1 MTDDPVL
8 SEMLRI
14 LETNPDLLPVRI
26 RVIELLADRS
36 RHADALAHCA
46 TALGIDPGNVTVLDL
61 LQRCTAALASGAG
74 NLSSPQL
81 GAQSGRTPGTPP
93 DSAANEFDGTATQP
107 GVAMN
112 RPGDIADRNG
122 IARAE
127 PESTGN
133 RADGTADPSG
143 DGWTANQ
150 TGCDGNESRGPVN
163 QPGGAVNQAGG
174 AANQPGGAGT
184 SAGSGWNGNQATGD
198 GNRSGSP
205 ANQGGGAGDRSG
217 NAANQAGAAEPRPS
231 GVADQV
237 GGTGSRVD
245 GGANQAGG
253 AGNAPDANGSGAEE
267 TTPDPDVAPAQ
278 FDWAAAEREV
288 GDIIAPAFVDDTES
302 GGDGD
307 LVLNEDGEPVVH
319 AEGDVGLFE
328 RPSVALADVG
338 GMENVKRQLE
348 LSLLGPLRNPE
359 LAKAFGTS
367 ARGGLL
373 LYGPPGCGKTFIAA
387 AVAGELGAN
396 FYPIEIA
403 DILDIYTGSSE
414 RNLHQVFEVAR
425 RNAPCVLFID
435 EVDALGHKRSQMSGS
450 ATMRTVVNQLLTEMD
465 SATADNEGVYL
476 LGATNHPWDIDV
488 ALRRPG
494 RFDRMILVTLPD
506 REARRAILRH
516 HLKDRPVSGIDLGAI
531 AKRTD
536 GFSGADLAHVCT
548 SATQLAMA
556 DSIRTGTVR
565 PVTMRDIDAALAQV
579 KPSAG
584 AWFESARNVVEFA
597 NNDGTY
603 DELAKYMREKK
614 LR

>member
-1 MTDDPVL
+1 
-8 SEMLRI
+8 MLRI
-14 LETNPDLLPVRI
+14 LETNPELLPVRI

-36 RHADALAHCA
+36 RHAEALPHCA
-46 TALGIDPGNVTVLDL
+46 AALGIDPGNAVVLEL
-61 LQRCTAALASGAG
+61 LQRCTAALAAGAG
-74 NLSSPQL
+74 TAQ
-81 GAQSGRTPGTPP
+81 AKTQSGQIPGTPSGSVA
-93 DSAANEFDGTATQP
+93 DETSANE
-107 GVAMN
+107 
-112 RPGDIADRNG
+112 
-122 IARAE
+122 
-127 PESTGN
+127 
-133 RADGTADPSG
+133 
-143 DGWTANQ
+143 
-150 TGCDGNESRGPVN
+150 
-163 QPGGAVNQAGG
+163 
-174 AANQPGGAGT
+174 T
-184 SAGSGWNGNQATGD
+184 S
-198 GNRSGSP
+198 
-205 ANQGGGAGDRSG
+205 
-217 NAANQAGAAEPRPS
+217 
-231 GVADQV
+231 
-237 GGTGSRVD
+237 
-245 GGANQAGG
+245 
-253 AGNAPDANGSGAEE
+253 AEE
-267 TTPDPDVAPAQ
+267 TTPDPAPPAH

-288 GDIIAPAFVDDTES
+288 GDIIAPAFVDEGERADAELS
-302 GGDGD
+302 
-307 LVLNEDGEPVVH
+307 LNEDGEPVAH

-338 GMENVKRQLE
+338 GMENVKQQLE
-348 LSLLGPLRNPE
+348 LSLLGPLRNPD

-465 SATADNEGVYL
+465 SATADNDGVYL

-516 HLKDRPVSGIDLGAI
+516 HLKDRPVSGIDLAAI

-556 DSIRTGTVR
+556 DSIRSGTVR
-565 PVTMRDIDAALAQV
+565 PVTMRDIEGALAQV

>member
-1 MTDDPVL
+1 VTDDPVL

-46 TALGIDPGNVTVLDL
+46 TALGIDPGNATVLDL

-74 NLSSPQL
+74 TPGTSQP
-81 GAQSGRTPGTPP
+81 GAHVGQTPGTPP
-93 DSAANEFDGTATQP
+93 GNAASESGPAPRSGDAADRTGDAP
-107 GVAMN
+107 S
-112 RPGDIADRNG
+112 RPG
-122 IARAE
+122 
-127 PESTGN
+127 T
-133 RADGTADPSG
+133 
-143 DGWTANQ
+143 
-150 TGCDGNESRGPVN
+150 
-163 QPGGAVNQAGG
+163 
-174 AANQPGGAGT
+174 
-184 SAGSGWNGNQATGD
+184 
-198 GNRSGSP
+198 
-205 ANQGGGAGDRSG
+205 
-217 NAANQAGAAEPRPS
+217 AANQAGAAHTERGGAANQAGGGANQP
-231 GVADQV
+231 
-237 GGTGSRVD
+237 GGTANSAGSGWNWAQADGEDQQGSAGNDAGGRNQAGSGASRAD
-245 GGANQAGG
+245 GGANQAGD
-253 AGNAPDANGSGAEE
+253 AGNAPDATGTGAEE
-267 TTPDPDVAPAQ
+267 TTPDPDAAPAQ

-288 GDIIAPAFVDDTES
+288 GDIIAPAFVDDAES
-302 GGDGD
+302 SGDGD
-307 LVLNEDGEPVVH
+307 LALNEDGEPVVH

-338 GMENVKRQLE
+338 GMENVKQQLE

-516 HLKDRPVSGIDLGAI
+516 HLRDRPVSGIDLGAI

-565 PVTMRDIDAALAQV
+565 PITMRDIDAALAQV